1 LTRPPRIPSLRWTR
15 RSLGPPDPSNPKRT
29 ATLPNL
35 RTFLATPSIYTFDLK
50 SDLIK
55 GALTGWITSIKDV
68 VAEKVKSAFGSLTTT
83 VIMPA
88 GDVFTFA
95 GLDTDE
101 AGNLYAQVNFAND
114 GGFEVG
120 QVKFLR
126 VNFNL
131 LATLLLHDL
140 CVENRHQMK

>member
-1 LTRPPRIPSLRWTR
+1 MNPGAVGKWNVDIDETASHNLTKKDTPLTWTPG
-15 RSLGPPDPSNPKRT
+15 SVESKEYGNFSELKNFFG
-29 ATLPNL
+29 
-35 RTFLATPSIYTFDLK
+35 YTFDLK

-55 GALTGWITSIKDV
+55 GALTGWGTSTKDV
-68 VAEKVKSAFGSLTTT
+68 VAEKVKSAFNDLTTT

-114 GGFEVG
+114 GGFEV
-120 QVKFLR
+120 VKGS
-126 VNFNL
+126 
-131 LATLLLHDL
+131 
-140 CVENRHQMK
+140 

>member
-1 LTRPPRIPSLRWTR
+1 M
-15 RSLGPPDPSNPKRT
+15 RSLVRVTMNPGAVGKWNVDIDET
-29 ATLPNL
+29 ASHNL
-35 RTFLATPSIYTFDLK
+35 TKKDTPLTWTPGSVESKEYGNFSELKNFFGYTFDLK

-55 GALTGWITSIKDV
+55 GALTGWGTSTKDV
-68 VAEKVKSAFGSLTTT
+68 VAEKVKSAFNDLTTT

-114 GGFEVG
+114 GGFEV
-120 QVKFLR
+120 VKGS
-126 VNFNL
+126 
-131 LATLLLHDL
+131 
-140 CVENRHQMK
+140 